1 MTKMIACFPDLSK
14 RDAYKLTKGSAKRIS
29 EISGSIITPE
39 QWALY
44 EDTDAKTGETK
55 TVLSII
61 SEGEKF
67 GTISQTFIR
76 EFMDAAEEFD
86 GDVGPIRIITGT
98 TRNNREYVTCEL
110 V

>member
-1 MTKMIACFPDLSK
+1 MTKLIACYPELTK
-14 RDAYKLTKGSAKRIS
+14 RDAYKLTKGTAKKIS
-29 EISGSIITPE
+29 EIAGSVITPE

-55 TVLSII
+55 RVLTILAG
-61 SEGEKF
+61 GEMF
-67 GTISQTFIR
+67 GTISPTFIR

-86 GDVGPIRIITGT
+86 GDLGPVRVMTGT